1 MFLKE
6 RLSINAIMCPPVFA
20 DQGRRCNLTLDIN
33 EKKRIAEDLQERFKK
48 SRIVILT
55 DYKGLDVMSINA
67 LRKKLRESNAEYQVA
82 KNSLLVRASEGN
94 DVSLI
99 KDQFKGPSAIALSYD
114 DPVAP
119 AKILTDF
126 MKENKKFEIKVGV
139 LNGKIVDSDGIK
151 ALSSLPTREVL
162 LAQLLSTMN
171 AVPTSLV
178 TALSDVPR
186 RMLNVLQAIKDQ
198 KEVQA

>member
-1 MFLKE
+1 M
-6 RLSINAIMCPPVFA
+6 
-20 DQGRRCNLTLDIN
+20 DII
-33 EKKRIAEDLQERFKK
+33 EKKKIAEDLQERFNK
-48 SRIVILT
+48 STLVVLT
-55 DYKGLDVMSINA
+55 DYKGLDVSSMNA
-67 LRKKLRESNAEYQVA
+67 LRRKLREAKTEYQVA

-119 AKILTDF
+119 AKVLTDF
-126 MKENKKFEIKVGV
+126 SKENKNFEIKVGV
-139 LNGKIVDSDGIK
+139 LNGKVVNSDGIK
-151 ALSSLPTREVL
+151 ALSSLPSREVL
-162 LAQLLSTMN
+162 LAQLLATMN

-186 RMLNVLQAIKDQ
+186 RLLNVLQAIKDQ
-198 KEVQA
+198 REAQA